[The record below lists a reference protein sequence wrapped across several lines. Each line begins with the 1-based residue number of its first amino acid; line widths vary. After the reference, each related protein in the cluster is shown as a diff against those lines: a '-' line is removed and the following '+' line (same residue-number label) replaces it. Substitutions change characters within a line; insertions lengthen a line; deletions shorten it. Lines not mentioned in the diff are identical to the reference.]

1 MSQVRLSCKLSGLSL
16 ITMEDVA
23 HGFKWRGETL
33 SVVIQGF
40 GGGCHEAHNSP
51 FVKLCVRT
59 RVWSGQQV
67 VWAVISILAWP
78 HLRSLELWGE
88 EREVILPVHIVL
100 GVHYVF
106 RMLGQRC
113 KRT

>member
-1 MSQVRLSCKLSGLSL
+1 M
-16 ITMEDVA
+16 
-23 HGFKWRGETL
+23 WRTDSNGE
-33 SVVIQGF
+33 GF

-88 EREVILPVHIVL
+88 ERECTSSLESTTSSACWAKDVRGREDDLLAVETFFKMVIC
-100 GVHYVF
+100 
-106 RMLGQRC
+106 GQQLLRPA
-113 KRT
+113 